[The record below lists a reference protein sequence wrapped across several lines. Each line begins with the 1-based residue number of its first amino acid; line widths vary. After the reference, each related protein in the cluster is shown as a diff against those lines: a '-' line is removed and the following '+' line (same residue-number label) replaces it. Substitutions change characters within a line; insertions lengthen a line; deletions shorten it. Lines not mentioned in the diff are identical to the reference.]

1 MNTIEIKGSLRTEV
15 GKKATKAVR
24 RNGNVPCVIYGG
36 KEQIHFETHSNEV
49 TKIVFTD
56 KVYIVKLS
64 IDGKEVSAIMKDI
77 QFNPVTD
84 KVRHI
89 DFQEVNDTKPVVI
102 DVPVNY
108 VGQPIG
114 AQAGGNF
121 SKRRRYLKVKG
132 LLNSLPNTL
141 DIDVAD
147 LEIGQS
153 LRIGDIKTEGVT
165 VLDAPQLT
173 LCSVNVSR
181 LAMQNA
187 EDEEGLEG
195 EEGVE
200 GAEGSEGKEGAE
212 GTTPEAEA
220 KE

>member
-1 MNTIEIKGSLRTEV
+1 MNTIEIKGSKRTEV

-24 RNGNVPCVIYGG
+24 RNGHVPCVIYGG
-36 KEQIHFETHSNEV
+36 KEPIHFEAHENEF

-64 IDGKEVSAIMKDI
+64 IDGTEVLSIMKDI

-84 KVRHI
+84 KIRHI
-89 DFQEVNDTKPVVI
+89 DFQEINDVKPFII

-108 VGQPIG
+108 VGQPVG

-132 LLNSLPNTL
+132 LLKNIPNTL

-147 LEIGQS
+147 LQIGQS
-153 LRIGDIKTEGVT
+153 LRIGDVDAGDITI
-165 VLDAPQLT
+165 LDAPQLT

-181 LAMQNA
+181 LAMKNA
-187 EDEEGLEG
+187 AEEDAEEGEA
-195 EEGVE
+195 EE
-200 GAEGSEGKEGAE
+200 GAE
-212 GTTPEAEA
+212 TPAAEA

>member
-24 RNGNVPCVIYGG
+24 RKGNVPCVIYGG
-36 KEQIHFETHSNEV
+36 KEQIHFEAHSNEL

-56 KVYIVKLS
+56 KVYIIKLS

-84 KVRHI
+84 NVRHI
-89 DFQEVNDTKPVVI
+89 DFQEINDSKPVVI

-153 LRIGDIKTEGVT
+153 LRIGDVNAEGVT

-173 LCSVNVSR
+173 LCSVNISR

-187 EDEEGLEG
+187 EDEEALEG
-195 EEGVE
+195 EEGEEGAAE
-200 GAEGSEGKEGAE
+200 GAEGE
-212 GTTPEAEA
+212 TPEANAEA
-220 KE
+220 KGKE

>member
-1 MNTIEIKGSLRTEV
+1 MNTIEIKGFKRTEV

-24 RNGNVPCVIYGG
+24 RNGNVPCVVYGG
-36 KEQIHFETHSNEV
+36 KEPIHFEAHANEF

-56 KVYIVKLS
+56 KVYIIKLS
-64 IDGKEVSAIMKDI
+64 IDGTEVLAIMKDI

-89 DFQEVNDTKPVVI
+89 DFQEITDGKPFII

-108 VGQPIG
+108 IGQPVG

-132 LLNSLPNTL
+132 LLNDMPNTL
-141 DIDVAD
+141 DIDVAN

-153 LRIGDIKTEGVT
+153 LRIGDVNVGNIT
-165 VLDAPQLT
+165 VLDSPQLT

-181 LAMQNA
+181 LAMKNA
-187 EDEEGLEG
+187 ADEEELEG
-195 EEGVE
+195 EEG
-200 GAEGSEGKEGAE
+200 
-212 GTTPEAEA
+212 AEA
-220 KE
+220 TEPAAAEATEAAKE